1 MVLLNRINY
10 ILTYS
15 DRIEELTSI
24 DIENVTNYIV
34 KSIIIR
40 EESERKWLIIV
51 EQLYNK
57 ILSESLKN
65 EAMQLLIIIINK
77 HKTYWSKSFKSRS
90 GAFKLIKAIICIYYT
105 ITTEINNDL
114 LMLLGQIIE
123 SSLLTNDILSV
134 NNTIQLYT
142 KGLNALYKH
151 IPTSLTTAVTQ
162 WTEAEYILATSIT
175 IANNK
180 TAIITE
186 KGQDYYTPIIQRL
199 IDIYTKQ
206 ILNTKTIHTTPILLL
221 QPLISSLTQ
230 VEWSAPSILI
240 EPFDSILLK
249 TLKKAPEG
257 ASKVHTHTSLT

>member
-1 MVLLNRINY
+1 MVLHNRINY

-15 DRIEELTSI
+15 DRIEELTSA

-51 EQLYNK
+51 EQLYTK
-57 ILSESLKN
+57 ILSESSKN
-65 EAMQLLIIIINK
+65 EAIQLLITIINE
-77 HKTYWSKSFKSRS
+77 HKSYWLKSFKSRS

-105 ITTEINNDL
+105 ITNEINNDL
-114 LMLLGQIIE
+114 LSLFGQIIE
-123 SSLLTNDILSV
+123 SSLLTNDTTSV
-134 NNTIQLYT
+134 NDTIQLYT

-162 WTEAEYILATSIT
+162 WTGAEYTLATSIT

-186 KGQDYYTPIIQRL
+186 TGQEFYNPILQRL
-199 IDIYTKQ
+199 IDLYTKQ
-206 ILNTKTIHTTPILLL
+206 ILNTKSIYTTPILLL

-230 VEWSAPSILI
+230 AEWSAPSVLT

-257 ASKVHTHTSLT
+257 SSKVRPHKYY

>member
-1 MVLLNRINY
+1 MVLLHRINY

-15 DRIEELTSI
+15 DRIEELTST

-51 EQLYNK
+51 EQLYTK
-57 ILSESLKN
+57 ILSESSKN
-65 EAMQLLIIIINK
+65 EAIQLLITIINK
-77 HKTYWSKSFKSRS
+77 HKPYWLKSFKSRS
-90 GAFKLIKAIICIYYT
+90 GAFKLIKAILCIYYT
-105 ITTEINNDL
+105 IPTELNSEL
-114 LMLLGQIIE
+114 LSLLGQIIE
-123 SSLLTNDILSV
+123 SSLITNDITSV
-134 NNTIQLYT
+134 NDTIQLYT
-142 KGLNALYKH
+142 KGLNAIYKH

-180 TAIITE
+180 TAIITG

-199 IDIYTKQ
+199 IDIYAKQ
-206 ILNTKTIHTTPILLL
+206 ILNTKSIYTTPILLL
-221 QPLISSLTQ
+221 QPLISSLIQ
-230 VEWSAPSILI
+230 AEWSAPSILL

-257 ASKVHTHTSLT
+257 SSKVRPHT